1 MLDPELLARVRAL
14 GLKAQKL
21 VDGLRVGELASPRK
35 GSSVEFA
42 QHREYVPGDDLRH
55 VDWRAYARTERYT
68 VKEYQQE
75 TNFIAY
81 MLVDSSA
88 SMGYG
93 SNGATKFD
101 RALLLAGVAAT
112 VLAAQSDAPTLQPL
126 IAGGTNPPP
135 SPSSRRDRV
144 ERMLESLEAARP
156 SPRHDDATRV
166 GVVAEA
172 LNDLATRPA
181 RRGMVMLFSD
191 LLEPLP
197 AVLDGL
203 RRLRVRGHDIIVAQI
218 LHGDELNLPGDD
230 LIRYD
235 DLESGEQ
242 LVAQPAVIRDRYRR
256 EVQAWL
262 DELSHG
268 CVGLRIDRFLD
279 RADQPAGDS
288 FPQFLSRR
296 RQMARRRG

>member
-14 GLKAQKL
+14 GLKAKTL

-93 SNGATKFD
+93 SVGATKFD

-144 ERMLESLEAARP
+144 ERMLETLEAARP

-172 LNDLATRPA
+172 LNDLAARPA
-181 RRGMVMLFSD
+181 RRGMVILFSD

-218 LHGDELNLPGDD
+218 LHNDELNLPGDD
-230 LIRYD
+230 LVRYD

-256 EVQAWL
+256 EVQTWL
-262 DELSHG
+262 DELAHG

-279 RADQPAGDS
+279 HADQPSGDA
-288 FPQFLSRR
+288 FPLFLSRR